1 MSNANAPTYL
11 APVANKLV
19 RTPLARL
26 DLIDIWQFI
35 ADDNEKAADGFL
47 DKIESALQMLRDNAL
62 AGRARPELGN
72 GIRSFPVGTYVLFY
86 RPFSE
91 GGVELVRVLNG
102 RQDIQSELL
111 D

>member
-1 MSNANAPTYL
+1 MANR
-11 APVANKLV
+11 LV

-47 DKIESALQMLRDNAL
+47 DKIERALLMLRDNVL

-72 GIRSFPVGTYVLFY
+72 GMRSFPVGAYVLFY
-86 RPFSE
+86 RPLAN

-102 RQDIQSELL
+102 RRDIQSEIL